1 MEKIGRNWIWFW
13 RKWSIKARKNGK
25 GKEFDNDGK
34 LNLKVN
40 IMMEEDGMEKD
51 SI

>member
-1 MEKIGRNWIWFW
+1 MEEGKNFIIM
-13 RKWSIKARKNGK
+13 IKS
-25 GKEFDNDGK
+25 
-34 LNLKVN
+34 NLKVN